1 MALQLSSTFDAS
13 SADHSNYAITP
24 YPDVKIQSLI
34 NNVSARPTIRVLIQ
48 ESEFH
53 YFDGLNAHPEGHSDV
68 SIPRTISMTVDQ
80 LSRVL
85 RTAGIDIRKLDR
97 SADNAMRLAAVARLV
112 ETLESSQPQ
121 TEERR
126 AASAL
131 PKWRLMRVL
140 KYIDAHIGESISLAN
155 LAAAA
160 GLSRM
165 YFAKQFRAA
174 TGMRPHDYVLRKR
187 IERAQ
192 QMLAAK
198 PAALVDIALS
208 VGFQTQA
215 HFTTVFKKFVGN
227 TPCQW
232 RREQPSVA

>member
-1 MALQLSSTFDAS
+1 MSLQLSPTFDS
-13 SADHSNYAITP
+13 SAADRSNDRLTSF
-24 YPDVKIQSLI
+24 PDVEIQSLI
-34 NNVSARPTIRVLIQ
+34 KNASTRPTIHVRTQ
-48 ESEFH
+48 EGEFH
-53 YFDGLNAHPEGHSDV
+53 YFDSLNAHPEGHADAPV
-68 SIPRTISMTVDQ
+68 PRTTSMTVDQ
-80 LSRVL
+80 LSRFL
-85 RTAGIDIRKLDR
+85 RTAGIDIRKLNR

-112 ETLESSQPQ
+112 ETLEPSHSQAEK
-121 TEERR
+121 TR
-126 AASAL
+126 SVTAL

-140 KYIDAHIGESISLAN
+140 KYIDANIGEPIALAN

-174 TGMRPHDYVLRKR
+174 TGIRPHDYVLRKR

>member
-1 MALQLSSTFDAS
+1 MSPQLSSTFDSIS
-13 SADHSNYAITP
+13 SDHSNCALTSVR
-24 YPDVKIQSLI
+24 DVEIQSLI
-34 NNVSARPTIRVLIQ
+34 KNVSMRPTIQIRIQ
-48 ESEFH
+48 DSIFR
-53 YFDGLNAHPEGHSDV
+53 YFDSVNAHPEGRSD
-68 SIPRTISMTVDQ
+68 PFPHAISLTVDQ

-97 SADNAMRLAAVARLV
+97 SANNAMRLAAVARLV
-112 ETLESSQPQ
+112 ETLEPSRSQ
-121 TEERR
+121 TEKKR
-126 AASAL
+126 AVAEL

-140 KYIDAHIGESISLAN
+140 KYIDANIGEPIALAN

-174 TGMRPHDYVLRKR
+174 TGIRPHDYVLRKR

-232 RREQPSVA
+232 RREQPNVA

>member
-1 MALQLSSTFDAS
+1 MSLQSPSTFDTS
-13 SADHSNYAITP
+13 SADHSNYTLTSF
-24 YPDVKIQSLI
+24 PDVEIQSLI
-34 NNVSARPTIRVLIQ
+34 KNVSTKPTIHVRIQ
-48 ESEFH
+48 ESGFH
-53 YFDGLNAHPEGHSDV
+53 YFDSLNAHAESHSDA
-68 SIPRTISMTVDQ
+68 SLPRSRSMTLDQ

-112 ETLESSQPQ
+112 ETLEPSPSQ
-121 TEERR
+121 TEKKR
-126 AASAL
+126 AVSAL

-140 KYIDAHIGESISLAN
+140 KYIDAHIGEPIKLAN

-174 TGMRPHDYVLRKR
+174 TGIRPHNYVLRKR

-192 QMLAAK
+192 QMLAAT

-215 HFTTVFKKFVGN
+215 HFTTVFKRFVGD

-232 RREQPSVA
+232 RREQPNAA

>member
-1 MALQLSSTFDAS
+1 MSLQLSSTIDSS
-13 SADHSNYAITP
+13 SADHSSYALTALRDAEIRSPT
-24 YPDVKIQSLI
+24 
-34 NNVSARPTIRVLIQ
+34 NNIAMRPTIHVRIQ
-48 ESEFH
+48 ESGFH
-53 YFDGLNAHPEGHSDV
+53 YFDHLNANPTAHSNA
-68 SIPRTISMTVDQ
+68 SIPRTTSMTVDQ

-97 SADNAMRLAAVARLV
+97 SAENAMRLAAVARLV
-112 ETLESSQPQ
+112 ETLEPSQSQ
-121 TEERR
+121 AEKKR
-126 AASAL
+126 AVAAL

-140 KYIDAHIGESISLAN
+140 KYIDANIGEPITLAN

-165 YFAKQFRAA
+165 YFAKQFRAS
-174 TGMRPHDYVLRKR
+174 TGIRPHDYVLRKR

-198 PAALVDIALS
+198 RTTLVDIALS
-208 VGFQTQA
+208 VGFQTQG

-232 RREQPSVA
+232 RREHPYAT

>member
-1 MALQLSSTFDAS
+1 MSLQLSSTFDSS
-13 SADHSNYAITP
+13 SADHSNYTLTSL
-24 YPDVKIQSLI
+24 PDVEIQSLI
-34 NNVSARPTIRVLIQ
+34 KNVSTRPTIHVRIQ

-53 YFDGLNAHPEGHSDV
+53 YFDSLNAHPQGHADA
-68 SIPRTISMTVDQ
+68 SIPGTTSMTVDQ

-97 SADNAMRLAAVARLV
+97 SANNAMRLAAVARLV
-112 ETLESSQPQ
+112 ETLEPSRSQ
-121 TEERR
+121 TEKKR
-126 AASAL
+126 AVAEL

-140 KYIDAHIGESISLAN
+140 KYIDANIGEPIALAN

-174 TGMRPHDYVLRKR
+174 TGIRPHDYVLRKR

-232 RREQPSVA
+232 RREQPNVA

>member
-1 MALQLSSTFDAS
+1 MNTANHALRSL
-13 SADHSNYAITP
+13 
-24 YPDVKIQSLI
+24 PDVEIQSWI
-34 NNVSARPTIRVLIQ
+34 NNISTRHT
-48 ESEFH
+48 
-53 YFDGLNAHPEGHSDV
+53 
-68 SIPRTISMTVDQ
+68 SIPRNTSMTVDQ

-85 RTAGIDIRKLDR
+85 RIAGIDIQKLDR
-97 SADNAMRLAAVARLV
+97 SADNAMRLAAMARLV
-112 ETLESSQPQ
+112 DTLEPSRPE
-121 TEERR
+121 TEKWR
-126 AASAL
+126 AGAVL

-140 KYIDAHIGESISLAN
+140 KFIDAHIGGPITLAN

-165 YFAKQFRAA
+165 YFARQFRAA
-174 TGMRPHDYVLRKR
+174 TGTRPHDYVLRKR

-198 PAALVDIALS
+198 PAVLADVALS

-227 TPCQW
+227 TPCRW
-232 RREQPSVA
+232 RRQQPTFHAASWL

>member
-1 MALQLSSTFDAS
+1 MSLQLSSTFDSS
-13 SADHSNYAITP
+13 SADHSSRAPTSFSE
-24 YPDVKIQSLI
+24 VEIQLLS
-34 NNVSARPTIRVLIQ
+34 NNVSTRPAIHVRIQ

-53 YFDGLNAHPEGHSDV
+53 YFDSLNAHPEDHSDAP
-68 SIPRTISMTVDQ
+68 IPRTTWVTVRQ
-80 LSRVL
+80 LLRVL
-85 RTAGIDIRKLDR
+85 RTAGIDIGKLDR

-112 ETLESSQPQ
+112 ETLEPSQSQ
-121 TEERR
+121 TEKQR
-126 AASAL
+126 SVPAL

-140 KYIDAHIGESISLAN
+140 NYIDANIGKRITLAS

-174 TGMRPHDYVLRKR
+174 TGTRPHDYVLRKR

-198 PAALVDIALS
+198 PAALVDVALG

-215 HFTTVFKKFVGN
+215 HFTTVFKRYVGN

-232 RREQPSVA
+232 RREQPNAA